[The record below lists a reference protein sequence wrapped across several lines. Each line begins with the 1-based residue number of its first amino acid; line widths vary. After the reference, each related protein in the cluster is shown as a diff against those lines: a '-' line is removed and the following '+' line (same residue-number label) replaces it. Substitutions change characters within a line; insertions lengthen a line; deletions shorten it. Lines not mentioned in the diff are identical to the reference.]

1 MSAGVPEN
9 DVAGSV
15 LIVIDSLAA
24 RVDPRCAQ
32 SLGLQRIV
40 SQLSLSQFM
49 ADITSDSGVVVPTH
63 LTQLTGAGGIAA
75 RFNAGSRK
83 KRTC

>member
-32 SLGLQRIV
+32 SLGLRRIV

-63 LTQLTGAGGIAA
+63 AL
-75 RFNAGSRK
+75 NAINRRRWNCSALQCR
-83 KRTC
+83 